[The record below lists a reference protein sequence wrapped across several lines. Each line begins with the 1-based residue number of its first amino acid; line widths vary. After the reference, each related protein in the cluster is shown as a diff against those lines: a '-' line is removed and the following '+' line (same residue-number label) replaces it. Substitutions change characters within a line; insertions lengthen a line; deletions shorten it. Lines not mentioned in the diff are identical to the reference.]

1 MSDKSY
7 AQSIAGDLFHMINS
21 AREQGVNVD
30 RGFRNE
36 AMSSPGMSLTY
47 LFLGKEDLLKVPALP
62 PQLRKTVRRANAL
75 ATIELKD
82 ATGARRTAGIHL
94 IWTSATACSK
104 IESEAEMLGGI
115 QVQGLAAFTNQLK
128 SILRN
133 DMPRTV
139 DLPTPTEAE

>member
-7 AQSIAGDLFHMINS
+7 AQSIAGDLFHMIQS

-36 AMSSPGMSLTY
+36 ALSSPGMSLTY

-62 PQLRKTVRRANAL
+62 PQLRKLVRRANAL
-75 ATIELKD
+75 VTIELKD
-82 ATGARRTAGIHL
+82 AGGAKSTAGIHL
-94 IWTSATACSK
+94 IWASAKACSK
-104 IESEAEMLGGI
+104 IESEAELLGGI

-128 SILRN
+128 SVLRN

-139 DLPTPTEAE
+139 DQLTPPEAE

>member
-7 AQSIAGDLFHMINS
+7 AQSIAGDLFHMIKS

-36 AMSSPGMSLTY
+36 ALSSPGMSLTY

-62 PQLRKTVRRANAL
+62 PQLRKLVRRANAL
-75 ATIELKD
+75 VTIELKD
-82 ATGARRTAGIHL
+82 AGGARRTAGIHL
-94 IWTSATACSK
+94 IWTSTKACSK
-104 IESEAEMLGGI
+104 IESEAEMLEGI

-128 SILRN
+128 SVLRN

-139 DLPTPTEAE
+139 DQLTPPEAE